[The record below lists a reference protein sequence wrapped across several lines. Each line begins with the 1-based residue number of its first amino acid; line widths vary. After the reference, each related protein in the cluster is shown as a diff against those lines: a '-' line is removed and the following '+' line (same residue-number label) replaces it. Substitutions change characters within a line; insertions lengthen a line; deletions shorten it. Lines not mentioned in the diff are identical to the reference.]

1 MIKRQLDN
9 WFFKQKGKQEWL
21 QAKVPGCV
29 HTDLLSN
36 GLIKDPFYEDNE
48 RELQWIDKED
58 WQYQTMFTLS
68 EKEVGLNSRLVFH
81 GLDTYTNIYLNG
93 HEILA
98 TDNMFRTY
106 KVDIRPFA
114 KVGENE
120 LLITFRS
127 PVKEDIPK
135 LAALGYPLPASNDDS
150 KTGGLGD
157 QQISIF
163 ARKAPY
169 HYGWDWG
176 PRFVTSGIYRPV
188 ELVLFEAAKIND
200 VYIQQDVIEEDKAE
214 LTIQFEVEVQQEGT
228 YTFDVETKGV
238 QESISVPLTEGIHQ
252 QEIKATIR
260 NPKRWFTHDLGDP
273 YLYDFSFV
281 IEQEGKKLDQIKK
294 KVGLRKVR
302 LVREPDEFGESFY
315 IELNDIPVFVK
326 GANHIPNDSFI
337 TEVTYERF
345 KREIESALFAH
356 MNMLRVWGGGV
367 YEANE
372 FYQLCDE
379 AGIMVW
385 QDFMFACSMY
395 PGDEAFLNNVEQ
407 EAIDQLRR
415 LRNHPSIVLWCGNN
429 EIDSAW
435 AHYEENGGWGWKQ
448 AYTTEQREKIWGDYQ
463 KIFHGILQEQTTKWV
478 PNEPYWP
485 SSPMRKQSSDA
496 EQHAL
501 KASGTGDLH
510 YWEVWHGK
518 QPFESY
524 RENVSRFVSEYG
536 FQSFPEKK
544 TVDSFLTEQ
553 DYQIDSV
560 PMLHHQKNGD
570 GNHLIDTYMKEYL
583 PKPKDFLGF
592 LYMSQVLQADGIKH
606 AIEAHRERKPFCM
619 GTLYWQINDCWP
631 VASWSSVDYYGRFKA
646 LHYQVRR
653 SFEPI
658 LLTTVRVDD
667 TLVVHGINDHLFAVN
682 GTLRVQ
688 LRHLDGTVK
697 KSIDM
702 DLTLEKQ
709 SSQVLLEIE
718 SDSFL
723 EGLDPDTHLLDVK
736 LIKDTHVLANTYY
749 YFVKTKDLPI
759 QKGRLTI
766 EPIAKHTFIVTSS
779 VYQRALQL
787 VANVEGYFS
796 DNYFDLLPNESK
808 IVEFYPSKIGE
819 KVVLTA
825 QQMGE
830 MVES

>member
-9 WFFKQKGKQEWL
+9 WLFKQKDKQEWL

-36 GLIKDPFYEDNE
+36 GWIKDPFYEDNE

-68 EKEVGLNSRLVFH
+68 KADLHKNKRLFFH

-98 TDNMFRTY
+98 TDNMFRVY
-106 KVDIRPFA
+106 EVDISPFA
-114 KVGENE
+114 KVGENQ

-127 PVKEDIPK
+127 PIKEDVPK
-135 LAALGYPLPASNDDS
+135 LASLGYQLPASNDDS
-150 KTGGLGD
+150 SIGGLGD
-157 QQISIF
+157 EKVSIF

-188 ELVLFEAAKIND
+188 ELVLFDTAKIND

-214 LTIQFEVEVQQEGT
+214 LTIQFEVEVQEEGI
-228 YTFDVETKGV
+228 YQFHVETEGV
-238 QESISVPLTEGIHQ
+238 QESEAVVLAKGTHQ
-252 QEIKATIR
+252 QEMKLTMLH
-260 NPKRWFTHDLGDP
+260 PKRWYTHDLGDP
-273 YLYDFSFV
+273 YLYDFSFT
-281 IEQEGKKLDQIKK
+281 IEQEDEKIDQVNK

-345 KREIESALFAH
+345 KREIDSALFAH

-367 YEANE
+367 YEVDE

-379 AGIMVW
+379 AGLMVW

-395 PGDEAFLNNVEQ
+395 PGDEAFLNNVEK
-407 EAIDQLRR
+407 EASDQLKR

-448 AYTTEQREKIWGDYQ
+448 AFTDEQREKIWEDYQ
-463 KIFHGILQEQTTKWV
+463 KIFHDILQEQTEKLV

-485 SSPMRKQSSDA
+485 SSPMRQLSDDV
-496 EQHAL
+496 ERHAL
-501 KASGTGDLH
+501 KASGKGDMH

-524 RENVSRFVSEYG
+524 RENVSRFMSEYG

-544 TVDSFLTEQ
+544 TIDTFLTAE

-583 PKPKDFLGF
+583 PKPKDFLSF

-606 AIEAHRERKPFCM
+606 AIEAHREQKPFCM
-619 GTLYWQINDCWP
+619 GTLYWQLNDCWP
-631 VASWSSVDYYGRFKA
+631 VASWSSVDYYGRYKA

-658 LLTTVRVDD
+658 LLTTVQVDD
-667 TLVVHGINDHLFAVN
+667 TYVIYGINDHLFAVK
-682 GTLRVQ
+682 GTLRAQ
-688 LRHLDGTVK
+688 LRHLDGRVK
-697 KSIDM
+697 KSIDT

-718 SDSFL
+718 SDDFL
-723 EGLDPDTHLLDVK
+723 EGHDPHTHLLDVK
-736 LIKDTHVLANTYY
+736 LIKDTHVLANSYY

-759 QKGRLTI
+759 QKGTVTI
-766 EPIAKHTFIVTSS
+766 EPIDKQAFIVTST

-787 VANVEGYFS
+787 EANVEGYFS

-808 IVEFYPSKIGE
+808 VVHFYPHEMGE
-819 KVVLTA
+819 KIALA
-825 QQMGE
+825 ARQMGE
-830 MVES
+830 MIEQ